1 MSALRALAPSPM
13 APMPPPRLAP
23 DWSVMAREAESMETR
38 LRTRSSLAISIA
50 LHALLLV
57 ALVLL
62 PKAVPTQETFT
73 EITLLDPGEASPGAP
88 APAVAAPSLRVQSG
102 VYASSDADVRFK
114 RRDAKGE
121 IAPTPQ
127 SADAFE
133 DRLQSRL
140 ATLQNGVTTPNPGV
154 ADAPVAGVL
163 AGTAPPTT
171 IGGMGGSG
179 QRLDLRHGSGDGAG
193 PPVALTRGVGLGGS
207 SLAPATIASKHVE
220 APAPAREEA
229 STARRML
236 AGAQLMGPVADRPIL
251 VHRSPVYPEWAMHDG
266 VEGSVTL
273 RFVVRPDGTIKEDI
287 LVEKTAGFED
297 FDENAR
303 QALRGWRFQPLT
315 GGRTGEQWG
324 AITFNFRIREGG

>member
-1 MSALRALAPSPM
+1 MSALRAFAP
-13 APMPPPRLAP
+13 APVPPPRLAP
-23 DWSVMAREAESMETR
+23 DWAVMALEAESMETR

-57 ALVLL
+57 AIVLL
-62 PKAVPTQETFT
+62 PKAVPQQETFT
-73 EITLLDPGEASPGAP
+73 EITLLEPGTPDAGAP
-88 APAVAAPSLRVQSG
+88 AAAAAAPALREQSG

-114 RRDAKGE
+114 RQDTKAD
-121 IAPTPQ
+121 IAPVPQ
-127 SADAFE
+127 SAQSFD

-140 ATLQNGVTTPNPGV
+140 ATLQTGVAQPVPGV

-163 AGTAPPTT
+163 AGTASPAT
-171 IGGMGGSG
+171 IGGMGGNG
-179 QRLDLRHGSGDGAG
+179 KRVDLHRGGSGDGAG

-207 SLAPATIASKHVE
+207 SLAPATISSRHVE
-220 APAPAREEA
+220 SAEPAREA
-229 STARRML
+229 PSTARRML

-251 VHRSPVYPEWAMHDG
+251 VHRSPVYPDWAMHDG

-273 RFVVRPDGTIKEDI
+273 RFVVRADGTIKEDI

-297 FDENAR
+297 FDESAR
-303 QALRGWRFQPLT
+303 QALRGWKFQPLT

-324 AITFNFRIREGG
+324 AITFNFRIREAG